1 MSSRA
6 PQQNHA
12 AAAAGVPAAG
22 PAAAPSTPTALV
34 TTTPPTPTTASA
46 SPAATPAA
54 GQPADASAAAPV
66 RNTPRT
72 IAQLRVAV
80 VVTSI
85 LFAVLCLVG
94 TALPYEALANAR
106 LDIEQGQLVRN
117 AQASLARA
125 QALAAEAADPRV
137 NGAPAGFREQV
148 DGLSAALVFAAA
160 AFPADAGGL
169 GQVAAQVGGYRAAVE
184 LGLAQKT
191 ATDASKAQASVDAAN
206 RSSSATAGAG
216 LESLRTNADN
226 RLPQRFATTVA
237 PLVVAAAAIALLTA
251 LAAATVL
258 AMRTRRVVNLGLTAS
273 VLALLL
279 ALFLAVSASSA
290 ASGGAG
296 VSQGSSLAGARAA
309 VETQALIEQARVA
322 QLAGAA
328 DGRSWAQLSAAIRER
343 LTTVGAGDATASWTA
358 AEAAQAKG
366 DLPATRTAIDKTGAA
381 LAQVA
386 QTDATAAA
394 SAVSFERVLTYGIGA
409 SALALLAAGLAS
421 WGLTTRLNE
430 YR

>member
-1 MSSRA
+1 
-6 PQQNHA
+6 
-12 AAAAGVPAAG
+12 
-22 PAAAPSTPTALV
+22 
-34 TTTPPTPTTASA
+34 
-46 SPAATPAA
+46 
-54 GQPADASAAAPV
+54 
-66 RNTPRT
+66 
-72 IAQLRVAV
+72 
-80 VVTSI
+80 
-85 LFAVLCLVG
+85 
-94 TALPYEALANAR
+94 
-106 LDIEQGQLVRN
+106 
-117 AQASLARA
+117 
-125 QALAAEAADPRV
+125 
-137 NGAPAGFREQV
+137 
-148 DGLSAALVFAAA
+148 
-160 AFPADAGGL
+160 
-169 GQVAAQVGGYRAAVE
+169 VGGYRAAVE

-258 AMRTRRVVNLGLTAS
+258 AMRTRRVVNLGLTAF

-296 VSQGSSLAGARAA
+296 GSQGSSLAGARAA

-343 LTTVGAGDATASWTA
+343 LTTVGAGDATSWTA
-358 AEAAQAKG
+358 AEAAGQG
-366 DLPATRTAIDKTGAA
+366 RPSRDTDRDRQDRRRPRPSGPDRRHRCGVGGLVQ
-381 LAQVA
+381 QV
-386 QTDATAAA
+386 
-394 SAVSFERVLTYGIGA
+394 LGIGA
-409 SALALLAAGLAS
+409 SALALWQQAAS
-421 WGLTTRLNE
+421 WA
-430 YR
+430 